1 MDIFTQLTPWHWLAL
16 ALLLLGAEALGAAG
30 FLLGAAIA
38 AFASAVVVWLFPD
51 LGMGAQLGFFAL
63 GAVLATVVWFQ
74 LFRDVQ
80 DDADHDTGLN
90 TGAARLI
97 GTHLVLTSDIPHR
110 EGREQIGDTYWKL
123 VTDEPLTEGTEVEVV
138 GADTMHLKVR
148 ALR

>member
-1 MDIFTQLTPWHWLAL
+1 MEIFTQLTPWHWLAL

-51 LGMGAQLGFFAL
+51 LAAGAQLGIFAL

-80 DDADHDTGLN
+80 DDHDTGLN
-90 TGAARLI
+90 AGAARLI

-123 VTDEPLTEGTEVEVV
+123 LTDEPLPEGTEVEVIA
-138 GADTMHLKVR
+138 ADTMHLKVR
-148 ALR
+148 AV